1 MKTIELSLSQKS
13 IEDAIAELEL
23 MKTRVATLSRSIL
36 NSLLEIGITVGRE
49 SGGDYADYI
58 SFSAYVEKDD
68 VGHIGM
74 LVARDKQKITREW
87 WNHGQK
93 VSVDI
98 SPLLMSEFGSG
109 WLAIVC
115 DEWKSLAGEVGQGT
129 FKSGDYTQKHAFDP
143 DGWHWMDMQGGYHK
157 SRGEAPSF
165 PVYRAW
171 MAMKQAIDET
181 ARKEMAFFFS

>member
-36 NSLLEIGITVGRE
+36 NSLLEIGIVVGRE

-74 LVARDKQKITREW
+74 LVARDRQKIKREW
-87 WNHGQK
+87 WYRGQK

-98 SPLLMSEFGSG
+98 SPLLMAEFGSG
-109 WLAIVC
+109 WLSIVSK
-115 DEWKSLAGEVGQGT
+115 EWESLAGEVGQGT
-129 FKSGDYTQKHAFDP
+129 FPEQKHAFDP
-143 DGWHWMDMQGGYHK
+143 DGWHWTDTQGGYHK